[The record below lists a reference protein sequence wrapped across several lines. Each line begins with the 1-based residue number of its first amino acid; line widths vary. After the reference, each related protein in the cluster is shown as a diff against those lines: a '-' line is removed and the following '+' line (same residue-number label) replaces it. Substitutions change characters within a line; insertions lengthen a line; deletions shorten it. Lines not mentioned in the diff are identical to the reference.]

1 MVWLDFCGL
10 KIMIKNYIFCTFLL
24 VLTFSLAQENK
35 TTLVKGKVIE
45 SLVINDSLNESV
57 SLYLPTSFEMNKSWP
72 LLLVTDLKE
81 DAVGTVK
88 RFSVAA
94 EKNKYILVAPNSLSD
109 TASIS
114 NNILKVKNALDFV
127 FTILPIDRK
136 RFYAGGIGYGGRFAS
151 LVPVF
156 IKDVDGVLSINGTL
170 ANMDLLSVESKF
182 HFIGLTTRENYSYT
196 QMLVDEKIL
205 NARKFPNNLI
215 VYDGSEGALE
225 VQEVVRA
232 LTYFDMALMKKEEA
246 YKDSLLIN
254 HQFQADLNQ
263 VYKEQKEGN
272 YLLAHRDLLEMEEVY
287 RDLVNTDTA
296 KSLRKELRKDKN
308 YRVLKRMQE
317 GVLFNEGLKKEDFA
331 YYVEEDLQTYNYNNL
346 GWWNYKLSELK
357 KDLSNDNPL
366 KVQSAKRLIGYV
378 NALVDDQVDIIKHGF
393 ADDVEALLLAHMLKT
408 ITAPENYDS
417 YLKVISISAKNEDF
431 GTAIYYL
438 EELLKNG
445 YKDKGG
451 LYQLE
456 NTALLRITP
465 EFNALLEQYLGDAIY
480 SPLIKE

>member
-1 MVWLDFCGL
+1 
-10 KIMIKNYIFCTFLL
+10 MIKNYIFCTFLL

-35 TTLVKGKVIE
+35 TTLIKGKVIE
-45 SLVINDSLNESV
+45 SLVINDSLKESV

-72 LLLVTDLKE
+72 LLLVTDLEK
-81 DAVGTVK
+81 DAAGTLK
-88 RFSVAA
+88 RLSVAA
-94 EKNKYILVAPNSLSD
+94 EKRNYILVAPNSLRD
-109 TASIS
+109 TASIA

-127 FTILPIDRK
+127 FTILPIDVK
-136 RFYAGGIGYGGRFAS
+136 RFYAGGISHGGRFAS

-156 IKDVDGVLSINGTL
+156 IKNVDGVLSINGTL
-170 ANMDLLSVESKF
+170 ANMDLLSVESKS
-182 HFIGLTTRENYSYT
+182 HFIGLTTREHYSYA
-196 QMLVDEKIL
+196 QMLVDEKVL

-225 VQEVVRA
+225 VQEVVKA
-232 LTYFDMALMKKEEA
+232 LSYFDMALMKKDKT
-246 YKDSLLIN
+246 YKDSMLIN
-254 HQFQADLNQ
+254 AQFETDLNQ
-263 VYKEQKEGN
+263 ILLKKKAGN
-272 YLLAHRDLLEMEEVY
+272 YLVAHRDLLEMEEVY
-287 RDLVNTDTA
+287 RDLVSIDTV
-296 KSLRKELRKDKN
+296 KNLRKELRKNKG
-308 YRVLKRMQE
+308 YRMLKRMQE
-317 GVLFNEGLKKEDFA
+317 GILFNEGLKKEDFA

-346 GWWNYKLSELK
+346 GWWNFKLSELK
-357 KDLSNDNPL
+357 KELSSDNPL

-378 NALVDDQVDIIKHGF
+378 NALVDDQIDIIKHGY
-393 ADDVEALLLAHMLKT
+393 ADDIEALLLVHMLKT
-408 ITAPENYDS
+408 ITAPEDYNS

-445 YKDKGG
+445 YKDKEG

-465 EFNALLEQYLGDAIY
+465 EFNALLEQYLGDANY